1 MKCSMYAVLSRSAGL
16 LGVFAALAAPQAV
29 DAQTAE
35 EARLVDAA
43 AILLAFTAND
53 EEAIPAELLA
63 RARGIAV
70 IPNVFRGGLI
80 FGARRGRGVVAI
92 KSERGEWSNPAFI
105 TLTGGSF
112 GWQAGAEST
121 ELVLIF
127 ANDNAIKNMRSGK
140 FTLGGDA
147 SAVAGP
153 VGRRA
158 AAAVTFRAEVYGYV
172 RSRGLFAGAAFE
184 GARLA
189 IDKDTNAR
197 FYGRGGAEQALAP
210 RSTATPASARRF
222 LQTLEQVAAGI
233 TSPAASAPAP
243 EEKAV
248 TFPLE

>member
-1 MKCSMYAVLSRSAGL
+1 MLAVSQ
-16 LGVFAALAAPQAV
+16 AA

-35 EARLVDAA
+35 EARLIDAA
-43 AILLAFTAND
+43 AMLLAFTAND
-53 EEAIPAELLA
+53 EESIPTELLQ

-80 FGARRGRGVVAI
+80 FGARRGRGVVAV

-121 ELVLIF
+121 DLVLIF
-127 ANDNAIKNMRSGK
+127 ANDNAVKNMHSGK

-153 VGRRA
+153 LGRRA

-189 IDKDTNAR
+189 LDKNTNAR

-210 RSTATPASARRF
+210 RSAATPASARRF
-222 LQTLEQVAAGI
+222 LLTLEQVAAGVA
-233 TSPAASAPAP
+233 SLASAAP
-243 EEKAV
+243 TTIEERAV

>member
-1 MKCSMYAVLSRSAGL
+1 MKRSMLAVLFRSAGL
-16 LGVFAALAAPQAV
+16 FGVFATLAVSHPV

-53 EEAIPAELLA
+53 EESIPADLLE

-80 FGARRGRGVVAI
+80 FGARRGRGVVAV
-92 KSERGEWSNPAFI
+92 KSDRGEWSNPAFI

-127 ANDNAIKNMRSGK
+127 ANDNAVKNMHSGK

-197 FYGRGGAEQALAP
+197 FYGRSGAEQALAP
-210 RSTATPASARRF
+210 RSAATPASARRF
-222 LQTLEQVAAGI
+222 LATLEQVAAGVA
-233 TSPAASAPAP
+233 SPASSTPTAD
-243 EEKAV
+243 ERAV